1 VAANKLLLVVVLL
14 VPSLLLAQNAPTP
27 AKPGAPAASEVDP
40 AVIEVL
46 RKSTAAQLARKSFR
60 ALMDNSIGG
69 YVLPSLQVEVVY
81 PDRIRVK
88 RSGFEVV
95 SVGGKAMMKQ
105 GDKWSPA
112 PEGVTNFIGAF
123 GDSKNDEKM
132 YAQAVYAKSLGQTK
146 IDDRVVNIYEL
157 HSKGKAGL
165 IKTKIF
171 ISPDDGLV
179 RRVETKGEIKGKE
192 AIFNAMLGDFG
203 VPIAIE
209 LPK

>member
-1 VAANKLLLVVVLL
+1 VATKKLLLIVVLL
-14 VPSLLLAQNAPTP
+14 VPGPLFAQSASAPV
-27 AKPGAPAASEVDP
+27 KPGAPAASDVDS

-88 RSGFEVV
+88 RSGLEVV
-95 SVGGKAMMKQ
+95 SVGGKTMMKQ

-112 PEGVTNFIGAF
+112 PEGVSNFIGSF

-132 YAQAVYAKSLGQTK
+132 YAQAVFAKSLGQTK
-146 IDDRVVNIYEL
+146 IDERIVNIYEL
-157 HSKGKAGL
+157 HSKTKTGL
-165 IKTKIF
+165 IKSKIF

-179 RRVETKGEIKGKE
+179 RRTETRGEIKGKE
-192 AIFNAMLGDFG
+192 AIFNAMLGDYG